1 MKRRFRLLQL
11 QIQQLKEEIT
21 EKEKMLS
28 TVKLEVN
35 QKSKELNR
43 EIACARNMQQT
54 LATQK
59 NKIQELYNY
68 MDKMKKMIAENQLEN
83 DRLKKENEQVMNE
96 RDYLGAHLIR
106 RNDELAL
113 LNEKIRIMENTLKK
127 GEQQFAEKC

>member
-35 QKSKELNR
+35 QKGKELTR
-43 EIACARNMQQT
+43 EIACARNQAQT

-96 RDYLGAHLIR
+96 RD
-106 RNDELAL
+106 
-113 LNEKIRIMENTLKK
+113 
-127 GEQQFAEKC
+127 

>member
-1 MKRRFRLLQL
+1 LKRRFRLLQL

-43 EIACARNMQQT
+43 EIACARNQAQT

-96 RDYLGAHLIR
+96 RD
-106 RNDELAL
+106 
-113 LNEKIRIMENTLKK
+113 
-127 GEQQFAEKC
+127 

>member
-1 MKRRFRLLQL
+1 L

-43 EIACARNMQQT
+43 EIACARNQAQT

-59 NKIQELYNY
+59 NKIHELYN
-68 MDKMKKMIAENQLEN
+68 
-83 DRLKKENEQVMNE
+83 
-96 RDYLGAHLIR
+96 
-106 RNDELAL
+106 
-113 LNEKIRIMENTLKK
+113 
-127 GEQQFAEKC
+127 

>member
-1 MKRRFRLLQL
+1 LQL

-43 EIACARNMQQT
+43 EIACARNQAQT

-59 NKIQELYNY
+59 NKIQEL
-68 MDKMKKMIAENQLEN
+68 
-83 DRLKKENEQVMNE
+83 
-96 RDYLGAHLIR
+96 
-106 RNDELAL
+106 
-113 LNEKIRIMENTLKK
+113 
-127 GEQQFAEKC
+127 

>member
-1 MKRRFRLLQL
+1 L

-35 QKSKELNR
+35 QKGKELTR
-43 EIACARNMQQT
+43 EIACARNQAQT

-96 RDYLGAHLIR
+96 RD
-106 RNDELAL
+106 
-113 LNEKIRIMENTLKK
+113 
-127 GEQQFAEKC
+127 

>member
-1 MKRRFRLLQL
+1 LKRRFRLLQL

>member
-35 QKSKELNR
+35 QKGKELTR
-43 EIACARNMQQT
+43 EIACARNQAQT

-83 DRLKKENEQVMNE
+83 DRLKKRE
-96 RDYLGAHLIR
+96 RTS
-106 RNDELAL
+106 DE
-113 LNEKIRIMENTLKK
+113 
-127 GEQQFAEKC
+127 

>member
-1 MKRRFRLLQL
+1 
-11 QIQQLKEEIT
+11 
-21 EKEKMLS
+21 MLS

-43 EIACARNMQQT
+43 EIACARNQAQT

-59 NKIQELYNY
+59 NKIHELQNQ

-96 RDYLGAHLIR
+96 RD
-106 RNDELAL
+106 
-113 LNEKIRIMENTLKK
+113 
-127 GEQQFAEKC
+127 

>member
-43 EIACARNMQQT
+43 EIACARNQAQT

-96 RDYLGAHLIR
+96 RD
-106 RNDELAL
+106 
-113 LNEKIRIMENTLKK
+113 
-127 GEQQFAEKC
+127 